1 MSANLDRV
9 ATFTRELAE
18 TSARVVVD
26 ALKIP
31 ADQAAEIGLKIAS
44 QVCDDYS
51 GQLIYIPSGF
61 AVRISERDQ
70 AMHAA
75 YLASHRDIVA
85 TARQFDVTV
94 KTAYQRIRMV
104 EAADYARRQGGLFES
119 EEPQSPPPG

>member
-1 MSANLDRV
+1 MSTNLDRV

-18 TSARVVVD
+18 TSARVLVD
-26 ALKIP
+26 VLKVP
-31 ADQAAEIGLKIAS
+31 DDQAAEIGLKIAS
-44 QVCDDYS
+44 QVCDDYR

-61 AVRISERDQ
+61 AVRINERDQ

-75 YLASHRDIVA
+75 YVASGRDIVA

-104 EAADYARRQGGLFES
+104 EASDYAQRQGALFDS
-119 EEPQSPPPG
+119 KEPPSPPSG

>member
-1 MSANLDRV
+1 MSANLERV

-26 ALKIP
+26 VLKIP
-31 ADQAAEIGLKIAS
+31 ADQAAEIGLQIAS

-51 GQLIYIPSGF
+51 GQLIYVPSGF
-61 AVRISERDQ
+61 AVRINKRDQ
-70 AMHAA
+70 DMYAA
-75 YLASHRDIVA
+75 YVASQRDIVA

-104 EAADYARRQGGLFES
+104 EAADYARRQGGLFDDK
-119 EEPQSPPPG
+119 EPPSPPSG

>member
-18 TSARVVVD
+18 ISARVVGD
-26 ALKIP
+26 ALKVP

-51 GQLIYIPSGF
+51 GQLIYVPSGF
-61 AVRISERDQ
+61 AVRINERDQ
-70 AMHAA
+70 AMYAA
-75 YLASHRDIVA
+75 YVASSRDIVA

-94 KTAYQRIRMV
+94 KTAYQRVRMV
-104 EAADYARRQGGLFES
+104 EAADYARRQGALFDAED
-119 EEPQSPPPG
+119 